1 MNSLVSNGIAEAVPI
16 QEACPWIQGP
26 ELMKAPPVVWLA
38 GDASLLTRPG
48 RVAVIGTRKPSEAG
62 RALAKEI
69 AHHLFLEGGLAV
81 SGLAEGIDTIVH
93 SETIRI
99 GGRTIAVIGTPPER
113 AYPKFNEGLQEEI
126 AKEHLLLSQFAPGS
140 RVYQSNFVARNRTMA
155 LVAQAT
161 IIVECADSSGTLSQ
175 ASETM
180 RLGRPLFLSRMMV
193 ERTDVEWP
201 KKFLA
206 AGAMIYEDAYTVLEA
221 CR

>member
-1 MNSLVSNGIAEAVPI
+1 MLLRCSTRRISIAH
-16 QEACPWIQGP
+16 ACPWIQGP

-140 RVYQSNFVARNRTMA
+140 PVQPSNFVARNRTMA
-155 LVAQAT
+155 LIAQAT
-161 IIVECADSSGTLSQ
+161 IIVECADASGTLSQ
-175 ASETM
+175 AAETL
-180 RLGRPLFLSRMMV
+180 RLGRPLFISRMMA
-193 ERTDVEWP
+193 ERAGVEWP
-201 KKFLA
+201 ARLLS
-206 AGAMIYEDAYTVLEA
+206 AGARVLEDAYTVLQA
-221 CR
+221 CDSR